1 MFLEDN
7 PQTYDRENIAD
18 ALVGRSFS
26 AGQAVVRQGDDAD
39 GMYFVEVSLVG
50 LRIFCIFYF
59 LAIFA
64 MPNDIQ
70 AGTLLVLKKLEGEE
84 EEKTV
89 NEVIFQR
96 ASKFKLDSP
105 PPSSPYQKESEVET
119 GFSPPGARGRLLWR
133 IGSCEPRQES
143 RHCRC

>member
-1 MFLEDN
+1 M
-7 PQTYDRENIAD
+7 
-18 ALVGRSFS
+18 
-26 AGQAVVRQGDDAD
+26 
-39 GMYFVEVSLVG
+39 EVSLVG
-50 LRIFCIFYF
+50 FPIFCIFYF

-96 ASKFKLDSP
+96 ASKFKL
-105 PPSSPYQKESEVET
+105 SSPHQKESEVET
-119 GFSPPGARGRLLWR
+119 ETGFSPSGARGRLLWR